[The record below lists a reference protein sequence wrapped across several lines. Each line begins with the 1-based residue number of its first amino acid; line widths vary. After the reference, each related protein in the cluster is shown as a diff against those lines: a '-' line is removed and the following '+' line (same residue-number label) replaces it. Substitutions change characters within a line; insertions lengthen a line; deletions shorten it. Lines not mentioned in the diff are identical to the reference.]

1 MGLSFGGFTEA
12 VLAAL
17 GHPPEDL
24 VSANEIA
31 GVINDSYFEVARR
44 FRHRRMQSDETITTV
59 SGTNE
64 YGLPSDY
71 FWMRVVRDET
81 NNENLL
87 SRSLAFIQ
95 SRNDGV
101 NSQPLYWATE
111 DYNIIL
117 SPTPDDAYTIRL
129 WFMARPAR
137 LSDPADKSVLEDEWD
152 EIIKLG
158 AEARAF
164 YIMGEYDR
172 QIHAKNL
179 QRTLMNDIIETQTLE
194 KLTGVDVAGPLTTL
208 NEPRL

>member
-12 VLAAL
+12 VTAAL

-24 VSANEIA
+24 VSTNEIA

-44 FRHRRMQSDETITTV
+44 FRHRRMQSDATITTV

-64 YGLPSDY
+64 YALESDY

-87 SRSLAFIQ
+87 SKSLDFIQ
-95 SRNDGV
+95 SRNDGI

-117 SPTPDDAYTIRL
+117 SPTPDDAYTIRT
-129 WFMARPAR
+129 WYMARPAR
-137 LSDPADKSVLEDEWD
+137 LRDPADSSVFEDEWD

-179 QRTLMNDIIETQTLE
+179 QRSLMNTIQETQTLE
-194 KLTGVDVAGPLTTL
+194 KLTGVEVAGPLTTL